1 LPPQRRQHR
10 DEILPFCLVLA
21 CLGELLLVAEAEGRD
36 PTVAADQIVA
46 GLTPAEIAQWSDGTL
61 EIWARESYDLAKTA
75 AYRYPTDIVA
85 AKRAAAARKGGT
97 DSCAAVPVYRIDA
110 AYQERAITAL
120 RQQLAKSGVR
130 RAFLIR
136 LNVR

>member
-1 LPPQRRQHR
+1 M
-10 DEILPFCLVLA
+10 LA